1 MKQNEVDL
9 QERKRNRLKNKEN
22 ELRWEYLNVDHFPFS
37 YHGFTEFIMTAL
49 RGIGKSVIAM
59 ETIIKL
65 KRKYGYDNV
74 KAYWFRTAES
84 SVKEGLKNNGAKL
97 ISQFIIDKYDL
108 KLTRHSNQIFDDGK
122 PLVEVYALTTAG
134 KTGKGVEFYDPNFID
149 NRPINPKTGKP
160 IKRFIV
166 TVWDEFLMAEG
177 VEKKSVGDQVE
188 QYLIYRESIYRD
200 QQLNSK
206 TTKAHKVTTPPDYD
220 FCYNLYL
227 ANNVS
232 ECAEVTGQLFNY
244 VPAPSN
250 HKVVLLTRKHA
261 VFWNVPP
268 TKNYKEKHNN
278 SVNGSIINTD
288 EDPNYA
294 IVERDLSYVKPKKTR
309 LHKPG
314 LLLKFGDKT
323 KAKTH
328 WFILWDGLYIKSYHG
343 EMISKDN
350 MISMIRHN
358 ETSRFDSEFVKDIF
372 EAYDEKEFMYADLMS
387 MYYFKARMRS
397 LKAK

>member
-1 MKQNEVDL
+1 MKSNEVDL
-9 QERKRNRLKNKEN
+9 EERKRNRIKKKEEELK
-22 ELRWEYLNVDHFPFS
+22 WEYLTSDFFPFS
-37 YHGFTEFIMTAL
+37 FHGFTEFVITAV

-97 ISQFIIDKYDL
+97 VSQYIIDKYNL
-108 KLTRHSNQIFDDGK
+108 NLTRHSNQIFDNGK

-166 TVWDEFLMAEG
+166 TVWDEFLMADG
-177 VEKKSVGDQVE
+177 LEKKTVGDPVQ
-188 QYLIYRESIYRD
+188 QYLAYRESIYRD
-200 QQLNSK
+200 QQLSGK
-206 TTKAHKVTTPPDYD
+206 STSAHKVSTPPDYD

-244 VPAPSN
+244 IPNPTN
-250 HKVVLLTRKHA
+250 HRVVKLTRKHA
-261 VFWNVPP
+261 IFWNCPM
-268 TKNYKEKHNN
+268 TSGYINKKKN
-278 SVNGSIINTD
+278 SVNASVINID
-288 EDPNYA
+288 DDPNYTL
-294 IVERDLSYVKPKKTR
+294 VEKDLTFVKLPKTR
-309 LHKPG
+309 LHKPD
-314 LLLKFGDKT
+314 LLLKFGNKT
-323 KAKTH
+323 QAKTH
-328 WFILWDGLYIKSYHG
+328 WFVLWDGKYIRLYKG
-343 EMISKDN
+343 EMINKNN
-350 MISMIRHN
+350 MISMMRHN
-358 ETSRFDSEFVKDIF
+358 ETSRFDNEFVKDVF
-372 EAYDEKEFMYADLMS
+372 EAYDDQEFMYADIIS
-387 MYYFKARMRS
+387 MATFKARMRA